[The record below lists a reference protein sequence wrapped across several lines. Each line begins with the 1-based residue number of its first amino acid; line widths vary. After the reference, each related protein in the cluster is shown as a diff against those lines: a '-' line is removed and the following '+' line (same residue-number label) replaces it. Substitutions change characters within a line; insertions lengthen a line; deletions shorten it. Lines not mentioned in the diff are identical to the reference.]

1 MTLRNDYAAF
11 LSDLKTRIR
20 EARTKAALAVN
31 RELILLY
38 WQIGRDILERQRTA
52 AWGDKILER
61 LSSDLR
67 REFPD
72 MQGLSRTNFKYMR
85 MFAEAYPE
93 IGQQPVDQLPWGHN
107 VIVLTKLK
115 DPVTRQ
121 WYVNA
126 CIQNGWSRAILEAQI
141 ATRLIERQGK
151 AAHNFDRA
159 LPAPQSELAAQ
170 ILKDP
175 YNFDFL
181 SLGDEAVERDLE
193 RGLIAHLKGFLLE
206 LGAGFAFIG
215 SQHHF
220 EVNGKD
226 YFLDLLFYHYRLH
239 CFVVIDLKMTEFK
252 PEYAGKM
259 NFYLSAV
266 DDLMR
271 SPGDAPT
278 IGIVLCKDR
287 DRTDVEYALRGLSQ
301 PLGISSFDL
310 SQALPAELEGALPT
324 VAQLEAL
331 LEAET
336 HDADD
341 GA

>member
-1 MTLRNDYAAF
+1 MTLSNDYAAF
-11 LSDLKTRIR
+11 LNDLKTRIR
-20 EARTKAALAVN
+20 AARTKAALAVN

-38 WQIGRDILERQRTA
+38 WQIGRGVLERQRTA

-67 REFPD
+67 LEFPD
-72 MQGLSRTNFKYMR
+72 MQGLSRTNLKYMR

-107 VIVLTKLK
+107 IIVLTKLK

-141 ATRLIERQGK
+141 ATRLMERQGK
-151 AAHNFDRA
+151 AAHNFDCA
-159 LPAPQSELAAQ
+159 LPAPQ

-181 SLGDEAVERDLE
+181 SLGDEAHERDLE
-193 RGLIAHLKGFLLE
+193 RGLIAHLKSFLLE

-287 DRTDVEYALRGLSQ
+287 DRTDVEYALRGTTQ